1 MSLRSR
7 GLAAA
12 LAVTLVAFVGCG
24 EANSLGGSV
33 SALFPTDI
41 SRVEVRRNAE
51 ALQVTYLRN
60 RGVFLD
66 VVARVSVALLDTV
79 DGGVQLDA
87 NGNLKYLEL
96 KPGANLALGGQY
108 LPGQNRTTI
117 AHAPGGEPVRLLPPV
132 KRGDLN
138 ISGGGGIGEI
148 TTGDFS
154 VLFGD
159 EGGDLG
165 NGRTMYGNFQ
175 GLTLD
180 AGFGPLP

>member
-1 MSLRSR
+1 L
-7 GLAAA
+7 LA
-12 LAVTLVAFVGCG
+12 CG
-24 EANSLGGSV
+24 GDNVLSGSV
-33 SALFPTDI
+33 SEIFDLSV
-41 SRVEVRRNAE
+41 SRMEVRKNDQ

-79 DGGVQLDA
+79 DGGVQYEA
-87 NGNLKYLEL
+87 NGNLKYLAL
-96 KPGANLALGGQY
+96 TPGTNIKLGGEY

-117 AHAPGGEPVRLLPPV
+117 AHAPGGEPVRLLPPI

-138 ISGGGGIGEI
+138 IGKGGGIDEL
-148 TTGDFS
+148 TAGDFS

-175 GLTLD
+175 AITLD
-180 AGFGPLP
+180 GGFGPLP

>member
-1 MSLRSR
+1 MSLRR
-7 GLAAA
+7 AGRAAA
-12 LAVTLVAFVGCG
+12 LGLPLLAVWGCAD
-24 EANSLGGSV
+24 ANSLGGSIN
-33 SALFPTDI
+33 AIFPTDI
-41 SRVEVRRNAE
+41 SGVEIRRNAE

-79 DGGVQLDA
+79 DGGVQYEA
-87 NGNLKYLEL
+87 NGNLKYLAL
-96 KPGANLALGGQY
+96 APGTNITLGGEY
-108 LPGQNRTTI
+108 LPGQNRTTV
-117 AHAPGGEPVRLLPPV
+117 AHAPGGEPVRLLPPI

-138 ISGGGGIGEI
+138 ISRGGGIDEV
-148 TTGDFS
+148 TSGDFS

-175 GLTLD
+175 ALTLD
-180 AGFGPLP
+180 GGFGVLP